1 MVVPVVSKEF
11 VATVNLTVKV
21 YLETVPGQSNPIV
34 GTELPYSYLAVRDV
48 EATGSSVAPGLA
60 GHLALMEHDDE
71 ALDVDELVED
81 ALREELSSHLPED
94 YRMVEE

>member
-1 MVVPVVSKEF
+1 MVSKEF

-34 GTELPYSYLAVRDV
+34 GTELPYSYLAIRDV
-48 EATGSSVAPGLA
+48 EATGSSVR
-60 GHLALMEHDDE
+60 HETVHYVALLDHDDE
-71 ALDVDELVED
+71 ILDVDGIVDD
-81 ALREELSSHLPED
+81 ALRQELSGYLPED